1 MLTITYN
8 SQKVE
13 TSGCPLMDRQDVVH
27 IYKGI
32 SFSHKKDEVLIHTTT
47 WMSLEN
53 TTLSEISQTQQDK
66 YG

>member
-1 MLTITYN
+1 MLTITHN
-8 SQKVE
+8 GQKVE

-32 SFSHKKDEVLIHTTT
+32 SFSHKKDEVLIHATT

-53 TTLSEISQTQQDK
+53 PTLSEISHIQQDK

>member
-1 MLTITYN
+1 
-8 SQKVE
+8 
-13 TSGCPLMDRQDVVH
+13 MDRQDVVH

-32 SFSHKKDEVLIHTTT
+32 SFSHKKDEVLIHATT

-53 TTLSEISQTQQDK
+53 PTLSEISHIQQDK

>member
-8 SQKVE
+8 GQKVE

-32 SFSHKKDEVLIHTTT
+32 SFSHKKDEVLIHATT